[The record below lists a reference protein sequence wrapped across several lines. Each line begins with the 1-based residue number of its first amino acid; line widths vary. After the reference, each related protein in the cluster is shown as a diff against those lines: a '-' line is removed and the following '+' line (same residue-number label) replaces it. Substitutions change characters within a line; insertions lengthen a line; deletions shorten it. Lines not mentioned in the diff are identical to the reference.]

1 MERAGGLIYDRMVI
15 EKMLAPIIDTTSIAS
30 KIRDDLIVV
39 ILIAPIIIVM
49 TLHVAIMRNTEK
61 LDKGT
66 D

>member
-1 MERAGGLIYDRMVI
+1 MSRRANCDTAVVTVTV
-15 EKMLAPIIDTTSIAS
+15 LAPIIDATSIAS
-30 KIRDDLIVV
+30 KIRDDFIVV

>member
-1 MERAGGLIYDRMVI
+1 
-15 EKMLAPIIDTTSIAS
+15 MLAPIIDTTSIAS
-30 KIRDDLIVV
+30 KIRDDFIVV